1 MSGRQEF
8 GFGAGR
14 LGGCRKVVEAAL
26 WSPLQCDCG
35 GGWTRA
41 WDALGSAWNM
51 LGGA

>member
-1 MSGRQEF
+1 MSGRQEV

-26 WSPLQCDCG
+26 WSPLQRDCG
-35 GGWTRA
+35 GGCTRA
-41 WDALGSAWNM
+41 CDALGSACDT